1 MLSCLEQS
9 LCAIYGSVTMSTLTT
24 GKGGAKEELAYFR
37 YLLNQDVLR
46 SFIDL
51 GSFGLQPYIL
61 GTDTGHKEN
70 RMLKNLSKPESL
82 VKKCL
87 SES

>member
-9 LCAIYGSVTMSTLTT
+9 LCAIYGSVTTSTLTT

-37 YLLNQDVLR
+37 YFLNQDVLR

-51 GSFGLQPYIL
+51 GSVLAYSHIFWALIQ
-61 GTDTGHKEN
+61 GTKITGCS
-70 RMLKNLSKPESL
+70 RS
-82 VKKCL
+82 
-87 SES
+87 